1 MDKRK
6 GNTDL
11 TEGKVWKVIVR
22 FALPLLVGNLL
33 QQFYNITDSIIVGQF
48 LGKEALAAVSASFF
62 IYYFIISL
70 VIGVGSGTTVV
81 ISQLFGAKQYQK
93 VQLAFSSFFIF
104 MLVGGIILS
113 IAGIIFAEPVFRLT
127 NTPEEVIPQAV
138 AYFRI
143 YIGGTFLF
151 VTFNSIISILRGV
164 GESVRPMLFI
174 LITTVLNIAFD
185 LLFIL
190 VFKWGIEGAARAT
203 VVSQGI
209 GMCIALAYVNNTHPL
224 LSIKKQ
230 DMLFDW
236 KLFKESLK
244 IGLPTSV
251 QQCAIALG
259 LIALLGIVNSFGTNT
274 LTAYG
279 AAGKI
284 DTIITQAVLTL
295 SGALAAFCGQ
305 NIGAGRLDRVKKGVQ
320 FTMYTN
326 IALGLLTFAAVYLF
340 GNEMMRIFT
349 KDIDVVAIGK
359 EYLLIIGGFF
369 IVHGALNVYNGAL
382 RGAGDTLF
390 PMITSLVCLWL
401 IRIPLAYYL
410 SSWLGRNGIWW
421 AIGISITIGLIVT
434 FVYYKIGFWKRRR
447 RIYEYNTLSITW
459 NLIYI
464 FNDYFR
470 KCVGFFL

>member
-1 MDKRK
+1 M
-6 GNTDL
+6 
-11 TEGKVWKVIVR
+11 
-22 FALPLLVGNLL
+22 
-33 QQFYNITDSIIVGQF
+33 
-48 LGKEALAAVSASFF
+48 
-62 IYYFIISL
+62 
-70 VIGVGSGTTVV
+70 IGVGSGTTVV
-81 ISQLFGAKQYQK
+81 ISQLFGAKQCQK

-284 DTIITQAVLTL
+284 DTIITQAILTL

-434 FVYYKIGFWKRRR
+434 FVYYKMGFWKRRR
-447 RIYEYNTLSITW
+447 RIYEL
-459 NLIYI
+459 
-464 FNDYFR
+464 
-470 KCVGFFL
+470 

>member
-284 DTIITQAVLTL
+284 DTIITQAILTL

-401 IRIPLAYYL
+401 IRIPLAY
-410 SSWLGRNGIWW
+410 
-421 AIGISITIGLIVT
+421 
-434 FVYYKIGFWKRRR
+434 
-447 RIYEYNTLSITW
+447 
-459 NLIYI
+459 
-464 FNDYFR
+464 
-470 KCVGFFL
+470 

>member
-382 RGAGDTLF
+382 RGAGD
-390 PMITSLVCLWL
+390 
-401 IRIPLAYYL
+401 
-410 SSWLGRNGIWW
+410 
-421 AIGISITIGLIVT
+421 
-434 FVYYKIGFWKRRR
+434 
-447 RIYEYNTLSITW
+447 
-459 NLIYI
+459 
-464 FNDYFR
+464 R
-470 KCVGFFL
+470 KSVV

>member
-22 FALPLLVGNLL
+22 FAVPLLVGNLL

-48 LGKEALAAVSASFF
+48 PGKEALAAVSASFF

-305 NIGAGRLDRVKKGVQ
+305 NIGAGRLDRVKRGVQ

-447 RIYEYNTLSITW
+447 RIYEL
-459 NLIYI
+459 
-464 FNDYFR
+464 
-470 KCVGFFL
+470 

>member
-22 FALPLLVGNLL
+22 FAVPLLVGNLL

-284 DTIITQAVLTL
+284 DTIITQAILTL

-434 FVYYKIGFWKRRR
+434 FVYYKMGFWKRRR
-447 RIYEYNTLSITW
+447 RIYGL
-459 NLIYI
+459 
-464 FNDYFR
+464 
-470 KCVGFFL
+470 

>member
-305 NIGAGRLDRVKKGVQ
+305 NIGAGRLDRVKKGVR

-401 IRIPLAYYL
+401 IRIPLTYYL

-434 FVYYKIGFWKRRR
+434 FVYYKMGFWKRRR
-447 RIYEYNTLSITW
+447 RIYEL
-459 NLIYI
+459 
-464 FNDYFR
+464 
-470 KCVGFFL
+470 

>member
-22 FALPLLVGNLL
+22 FALPLLIGNLL

-284 DTIITQAVLTL
+284 DTIITQAILTL

-447 RIYEYNTLSITW
+447 RIYEL
-459 NLIYI
+459 
-464 FNDYFR
+464 
-470 KCVGFFL
+470 

>member
-22 FALPLLVGNLL
+22 FAVSLLVGNLL

-284 DTIITQAVLTL
+284 DTIITQAILTL

-434 FVYYKIGFWKRRR
+434 FVYYKLGFWKRRR
-447 RIYEYNTLSITW
+447 RIYEL
-459 NLIYI
+459 
-464 FNDYFR
+464 
-470 KCVGFFL
+470 

>member
-11 TEGKVWKVIVR
+11 TEGKVWKVTVR

-284 DTIITQAVLTL
+284 DTIITQAILTL

-305 NIGAGRLDRVKKGVQ
+305 NIGAGRLDRVKKGVR

-434 FVYYKIGFWKRRR
+434 FVYYKMGFWKRRR
-447 RIYEYNTLSITW
+447 RIYEL
-459 NLIYI
+459 
-464 FNDYFR
+464 
-470 KCVGFFL
+470 

>member
-22 FALPLLVGNLL
+22 FAVPLLVGNLL

-284 DTIITQAVLTL
+284 DTIITQAILTL

-401 IRIPLAYYL
+401 IRIPLTYYL

-434 FVYYKIGFWKRRR
+434 FVYYKMGFWKRRR
-447 RIYEYNTLSITW
+447 RIYEL
-459 NLIYI
+459 
-464 FNDYFR
+464 
-470 KCVGFFL
+470 

>member
-284 DTIITQAVLTL
+284 DTIITQAILTL

-434 FVYYKIGFWKRRR
+434 FVYCKIGFWKRRR
-447 RIYEYNTLSITW
+447 RIYEL
-459 NLIYI
+459 
-464 FNDYFR
+464 
-470 KCVGFFL
+470 

>member
-22 FALPLLVGNLL
+22 FAVPLLVGNLL

-284 DTIITQAVLTL
+284 DTIITQAILTL

-421 AIGISITIGLIVT
+421 AIGFSITIGLIVT
-434 FVYYKIGFWKRRR
+434 FVYYKTGIWKRRC
-447 RIYEYNTLSITW
+447 IIKEGT
-459 NLIYI
+459 
-464 FNDYFR
+464 
-470 KCVGFFL
+470 KQ

>member
-22 FALPLLVGNLL
+22 FAVPLLVGNLL
-33 QQFYNITDSIIVGQF
+33 QQFYHITDSIIVGQF

-284 DTIITQAVLTL
+284 DTIITQAILTL

-434 FVYYKIGFWKRRR
+434 FVYYKMGFWKRRR
-447 RIYEYNTLSITW
+447 RIYEL
-459 NLIYI
+459 
-464 FNDYFR
+464 
-470 KCVGFFL
+470 

>member
-274 LTAYG
+274 LTAYW

-447 RIYEYNTLSITW
+447 RIYEL
-459 NLIYI
+459 
-464 FNDYFR
+464 
-470 KCVGFFL
+470 

>member
-113 IAGIIFAEPVFRLT
+113 IAGIIFAEPVFHLT

-284 DTIITQAVLTL
+284 DTIITQAILTL

-434 FVYYKIGFWKRRR
+434 FVYYKMGFWKRRR
-447 RIYEYNTLSITW
+447 RIYEL
-459 NLIYI
+459 
-464 FNDYFR
+464 
-470 KCVGFFL
+470 

>member
-22 FALPLLVGNLL
+22 FAVPLLVGNLL

-244 IGLPTSV
+244 IGLLTSV

-447 RIYEYNTLSITW
+447 RIYEL
-459 NLIYI
+459 
-464 FNDYFR
+464 
-470 KCVGFFL
+470 

>member
-22 FALPLLVGNLL
+22 FAVPFLVGNLL

-447 RIYEYNTLSITW
+447 RIYEL
-459 NLIYI
+459 
-464 FNDYFR
+464 
-470 KCVGFFL
+470 

>member
-22 FALPLLVGNLL
+22 FAVPLLVGNLL

-244 IGLPTSV
+244 LPTSV

-284 DTIITQAVLTL
+284 DTIITQAILTL

-326 IALGLLTFAAVYLF
+326 VALGLLTFAAVYLF

-434 FVYYKIGFWKRRR
+434 FVYYKMGFWKRRR
-447 RIYEYNTLSITW
+447 RIYEL
-459 NLIYI
+459 
-464 FNDYFR
+464 
-470 KCVGFFL
+470 

>member
-1 MDKRK
+1 MKIRNK
-6 GNTDL
+6 HTDL
-11 TEGKVWKVIVR
+11 TKGPVWKVIVR
-22 FALPLLVGNLL
+22 FALPLLIGNLL
-33 QQFYNITDSIIVGQF
+33 QQLYNVTDSVIVGQF

-62 IYYFIISL
+62 IYYFIISF
-70 VIGVGSGTTVV
+70 VIGVGSGTSVV
-81 ISQLFGAKQYQK
+81 ISQLFGAKQYEK

-104 MLVGGIILS
+104 MLVGGVILS

-151 VTFNSIISILRGV
+151 VTFNSVISILRGV
-164 GESVRPMLFI
+164 GESVRPMIFI
-174 LITTVLNIAFD
+174 LITTVLNIALD

-190 VFKWGIEGAARAT
+190 VFEWGIEGAARAT
-203 VVSQGI
+203 VISQGI
-209 GMCIALAYVNNTHPL
+209 GMCVALAYVNNTHPL

-230 DMLFDW
+230 DMLFDG

-284 DTIITQAVLTL
+284 DTIFTQAILTL

-305 NIGAGRLDRVKKGVQ
+305 NIGAGRLDRVKKGLR
-320 FTMYTN
+320 FTMCAN
-326 IALGLLTFAAVYLF
+326 IFLGLLTFSAVYLF
-340 GNEMMRIFT
+340 GDEMMRIFT
-349 KDIDVVAIGK
+349 NDADVIVIGK
-359 EYLLIIGGFF
+359 EYLLIISGFF

-401 IRIPLAYYL
+401 IRIPLAYFL
-410 SSWLGRNGIWW
+410 SDWLGRSGIWW
-421 AIGISITIGLIVT
+421 AIGISITIGLAVT
-434 FVYYKIGFWKRRR
+434 FIYYKTGIWKRRCIIIEHR
-447 RIYEYNTLSITW
+447 
-459 NLIYI
+459 
-464 FNDYFR
+464 
-470 KCVGFFL
+470 

>member
-113 IAGIIFAEPVFRLT
+113 IAGIIFAEPDFRLT

-284 DTIITQAVLTL
+284 DTIITQAILTL

-326 IALGLLTFAAVYLF
+326 VALGLLTFAAVYLF

-447 RIYEYNTLSITW
+447 RIYEL
-459 NLIYI
+459 
-464 FNDYFR
+464 
-470 KCVGFFL
+470 

>member
-284 DTIITQAVLTL
+284 DTIITQAILTL

-320 FTMYTN
+320 FTMYTKR
-326 IALGLLTFAAVYLF
+326 ALVRLTFAAVYLF

-447 RIYEYNTLSITW
+447 RIYEL
-459 NLIYI
+459 
-464 FNDYFR
+464 
-470 KCVGFFL
+470 

>member
-284 DTIITQAVLTL
+284 DTIITQAILTL

-382 RGAGDTLF
+382 RGTGDTLF

-434 FVYYKIGFWKRRR
+434 FVYYKMGFWKRRR
-447 RIYEYNTLSITW
+447 RIYEL
-459 NLIYI
+459 
-464 FNDYFR
+464 
-470 KCVGFFL
+470 

>member
-284 DTIITQAVLTL
+284 DTIITQAILTL

-305 NIGAGRLDRVKKGVQ
+305 NIGAGRLDRVKKGVR

-359 EYLLIIGGFF
+359 EYLLIIGGLF

-434 FVYYKIGFWKRRR
+434 FVYYKMGFWKRRR
-447 RIYEYNTLSITW
+447 RIYEL
-459 NLIYI
+459 
-464 FNDYFR
+464 
-470 KCVGFFL
+470 